1 MRYIKWTLIIVIV
14 GLIGSFLHYT
24 LPRHDT
30 VRIVGTENRRVDF
43 GDNSFFWASPPA
55 GETAQ
60 GTRDVRFIQ
69 AIKPNGRAIV
79 YRNEDTG
86 WGWPPYFK
94 MDSANLQAR
103 AQDLISS
110 ANDPKW
116 VSVTR
121 YGWRNEFF
129 SIFPNAMAIRQVSG
143 PDARVIPWASIIILT
158 ILFLLVVWIV
168 VLWRRFRQ
176 RTIEPAMSRFD
187 DAIDRADANLD
198 EARDSVS
205 RGWQRFTDRFRGKN

>member
-1 MRYIKWTLIIVIV
+1 MRYVKWTLIFLVV
-14 GLIGSFLHYT
+14 ALVASFLHYT
-24 LPRHDT
+24 LPRHDI

-43 GDNSFFWASPPA
+43 GDNSFFWANPPT
-55 GETAQ
+55 GEVSQT
-60 GTRDVRFIQ
+60 TRDVRFIQ

-103 AQDLISS
+103 AQDLIST
-110 ANDPKW
+110 ANAPVW

-129 SIFPNAMAIRQVSG
+129 SIFPNAMAVRQVAG
-143 PDARVIPWASIIILT
+143 PDARVIPWASIVILGV
-158 ILFLLVVWIV
+158 LFALIGWIV
-168 VLWRRFRQ
+168 VLWRRFRL
-176 RTIEPAMSRFD
+176 RTVEPAMARFD
-187 DAIDRADANLD
+187 DALDRADANID
-198 EARDSVS
+198 EARDNVS
-205 RGWQRFTDRFRGKN
+205 RGWRRFADRLTGKR